1 MESKDFIIKD
11 GVLTEYRGKGGAVV
25 IPEGVLAIGRYTF
38 WNCIALTSIE
48 MPSSVTAIGIG
59 AFGGCVG
66 LTSIHF
72 SSSVTS
78 IGEGALRGCTG
89 VTSIEVSTD
98 NPTYRSE
105 NNCIIERATN
115 KLIAGCKTSIIPNGV
130 TSIGEFAFVECV
142 GLSSIHL
149 SSSVTSIGEGAFYGC
164 AGVTSIE
171 VSTDN
176 PAYRS
181 ENNCIIERA
190 TNKLIV
196 GCKTSIIPSSV
207 TYIGARAFQASSG
220 LTSVEVPSGVTSIG
234 MFAFSGC
241 IGLKSIEMP
250 SSLTSIGEGALRGC
264 TGLTSITYMGT
275 MAEWL
280 AIGKHYD
287 WDDCAG
293 EYVVHCTD
301 GDIGD
306 ANALYTYTGTGGDVV
321 IPNGVTEIGEW
332 AFADSTDLTSVQLP
346 SSVIFIGEGA
356 FNGFGLTSI
365 TYTGTMA
372 EWRDIDK
379 DDDWDLGT
387 GDYVIHCTDGDIAKD
402 E

>member
-72 SSSVTS
+72 SSSV
-78 IGEGALRGCTG
+78 
-89 VTSIEVSTD
+89 
-98 NPTYRSE
+98 
-105 NNCIIERATN
+105 
-115 KLIAGCKTSIIPNGV
+115 
-130 TSIGEFAFVECV
+130 
-142 GLSSIHL
+142 
-149 SSSVTSIGEGAFYGC
+149 
-164 AGVTSIE
+164 
-171 VSTDN
+171 
-176 PAYRS
+176 
-181 ENNCIIERA
+181 
-190 TNKLIV
+190 
-196 GCKTSIIPSSV
+196 
-207 TYIGARAFQASSG
+207 
-220 LTSVEVPSGVTSIG
+220 
-234 MFAFSGC
+234 
-241 IGLKSIEMP
+241 
-250 SSLTSIGEGALRGC
+250 TSIGEGALRGC